1 MAYSRTRCS
10 RNGVDWRHRKP
21 VRRRRAGFEC
31 SGIVGVLGC
40 GIPQRSGCCA
50 VSVHFLLGSQMPS
63 GRKSRNVEFLNTLK
77 NVFRYGAVS
86 GFAKACGKKTPNM
99 SNYLNG
105 SLKPG
110 DSVLRTSVTHLSEWW
125 VQPLRELDRIQ
136 KNLNELPIDPGIYVL
151 FDSASQIL
159 YLGKA
164 TNLRAEVRQALN
176 RTVPV
181 SIRFA
186 PHLNEKTHPKLKRLA
201 THLSL
206 YAVPSSRLRHNLE
219 ALLLRV
225 VANQS
230 HNQNFGH
237 FR

>member
-1 MAYSRTRCS
+1 MAR
-10 RNGVDWRHRKP
+10 
-21 VRRRRAGFEC
+21 
-31 SGIVGVLGC
+31 
-40 GIPQRSGCCA
+40 
-50 VSVHFLLGSQMPS
+50 

-77 NVFRYGAVS
+77 SVFRYSSVS
-86 GFAKACGKKTPNM
+86 SFAKACGKKTPNM
-99 SNYLNG
+99 SSYLTG
-105 SLKPG
+105 SLRPG
-110 DSVLRTSVTHLSEWW
+110 ESVLRTSVTHLSEWS
-125 VQPLRELDRIQ
+125 VRPLMELEHIPE
-136 KNLNELPIDPGIYVL
+136 NLNELPTDPGIYVL
-151 FDSASQIL
+151 FNSASQIL

-164 TNLRAEVRQALN
+164 ANLRTEVRQTLN

-186 PHLNEKTHPKLKRLA
+186 PHLNKKTHPRLKKLA

-230 HNQNFGH
+230 YNQNFGN